1 MADFDFIRLTFDG
14 VKTSDLNLYV
24 VSNSGR
30 YTAPLS
36 PQFENRTTSVP
47 GRPGLLY
54 WGTDLGAQELTIQ
67 LATDGITGTQL
78 NKLKKLFVPGKLG
91 TLSFEESSYREYRV
105 MLLAPSVMNFVPFI
119 KTEASGYPTNLY
131 KGEIELQLTTL
142 EPYSYSITG
151 LYTGS
156 LDNPS
161 RLESGLPRLADFP
174 ATTTIYHISH
184 NIRVKNKATVTDKVQ
199 NVNSVYISHA
209 GNAEGELDLIFTKTY
224 TLNAESGST
233 GPRSNWVNI
242 TIDDAI
248 LVKPRFIVDIE
259 FALQEVYS
267 AWPAWST
274 KKASVLNTLRE
285 ELNGSHR
292 DALINLVNATGS
304 GLTYTT
310 FTGLRQKIQTDFF
323 TNVKYRFRIQGTTN
337 QCGLEIT
344 NTDGTNVL
352 YTEDNAGSFNGKFI
366 KLKAGGILPVASN
379 QQILTSSVPISDVE
393 VKFKDTYI

>member
-30 YTAPLS
+30 YTTSLS

-91 TLSFEESSYREYRV
+91 TLSFEESSYREYKV
-105 MLLAPSVMNFVPFI
+105 MLLAPSSMNFVPFI
-119 KTEASGYPTNLY
+119 KTEASGYPTSLY

-142 EPYSYSITG
+142 EPYGYSITG

-174 ATTTIYHISH
+174 ATTTTYHISH
-184 NIRVKNKATVTDKVQ
+184 NIRVQNRATTANKAQ

-224 TLNAESGST
+224 TLSAESGST
-233 GPRSNWVNI
+233 GPRSSWVNI

-292 DALINLVNATGS
+292 DTLINLVNATGS
-304 GLTYTT
+304 GLTYST
-310 FTGLRQKIQTDFF
+310 FPGLKQKIQTDFF

-344 NTDGTNVL
+344 NTAGTSVL

-366 KLKAGGILPVASN
+366 KLKAGGILPVVSN